1 MKYIRKEKLTR
12 IIVAMFTS
20 IIYTLFFLALTI
32 MFRFLGKMEEPH
44 VIMHVLTALCFITT
58 LVGLF
63 SSTYYIGRYIVIRA
77 DSPYKF
83 YN

>member
-44 VIMHVLTALCFITT
+44 VIMHVLTALC
-58 LVGLF
+58 LSQL
-63 SSTYYIGRYIVIRA
+63 
-77 DSPYKF
+77 
-83 YN
+83 